1 MFKLLFLLLSI
12 NLYAANGDEKTEVLY
27 LFDRK
32 NHGQYSVNI
41 LSMQSALEGEIVQH
55 EGQPVIIKRALEG
68 EIVHHEGQPLIQS
81 QKKRLVKDQLML
93 LFKQYDNENNRKLSC
108 LITQALRLTASDAF
122 EDDISDRVLMF
133 GEDRDGNLHMRY
145 VANARGGERS
155 LFEQKMTGSSCFSER
170 LIKSKLQDQYA
181 FKRS

>member
-41 LSMQSALEGEIVQH
+41 LSMQS
-55 EGQPVIIKRALEG
+55 ALEG